1 MNQPG
6 YPDRLLEL
14 LLDESSVG
22 LSDEQKRELEQMLSD
37 YSQVDRDELLQ
48 VAALAQLSFLKHQTA
63 AQESLPDSLKSR
75 VMANAQLRS
84 YSSPPPGSRPNAAPS
99 PGPDSSGPSPW
110 SWLGLPALG
119 WYAATALA
127 VLFFVNRP
135 APIPAPLP
143 IAAQAEALLED
154 CADVLVNAW
163 DAPSEP
169 GYQSVTGDVVWCP
182 SSQTGFMR
190 LAGMPTNN
198 PTAEQ
203 YQLWIV
209 DPERD
214 ERPVD
219 GGVFDVASTGN
230 VVIPIDAKL
239 DIISP
244 AAFAITKEVPGG
256 VVVSA
261 GPLLVVAPVKT

>member
-1 MNQPG
+1 MSQPG

-22 LSDEQKRELEQMLSD
+22 LSDEQKQELERLLSD
-37 YSQVDRDELLQ
+37 YKQVDREELLQ
-48 VAALAQLSFLKHQTA
+48 VTALAQLSFLKTNTD
-63 AQESLPDSLKSR
+63 AQESLPSSLRSK
-75 VMANAQLRS
+75 VVANARLNSYGPARS
-84 YSSPPPGSRPNAAPS
+84 RLEQDSDLPK
-99 PGPDSSGPSPW
+99 PDTSSGW

-119 WYAATALA
+119 WYAAAVIGAL
-127 VLFFVNRP
+127 FIINRP
-135 APIPAPLP
+135 TPVQAPLP
-143 IAAQAEALLED
+143 VVQQAEALLQD
-154 CADVLVNAW
+154 CSDVVVNSW
-163 DAPSEP
+163 DSPTEV
-169 GYQSVTGDVVWCP
+169 GYQQVTGDVVWCP
-182 SSQTGFMR
+182 STQTGFMR

-219 GGVFDVASTGN
+219 GGVFDISVSGS
-230 VVIPIDAKL
+230 VVVPIDAKL
-239 DIISP
+239 EIINP